1 MLEYIFGTVYRII
14 VTIINCVTGIFRLEF
29 GIIKKRVNLFLG
41 CTLSRA
47 SHPRQLGFFFI
58 LGIFQLGLQNVN
70 QMHPHQFIKV
80 IQFLFFC
87 FNKLVVYFLW

>member
-41 CTLSRA
+41 CTLSF
-47 SHPRQLGFFFI
+47 SPSLDHYCQLGFFFI

-70 QMHPHQFIKV
+70 QIHPHQFI
-80 IQFLFFC
+80 
-87 FNKLVVYFLW
+87 